1 MLEDIKSN
9 IAKLVALYE
18 AERQRA
24 DELAGRLSA
33 SEEIGQPAA
42 KPEA

>member
-9 IAKLVALYE
+9 IAKLVAQYE

-24 DELAGRLSA
+24 DTLAGRLA
-33 SEEIGQPAA
+33 ESEEKNLQY
-42 KPEA
+42 K